1 MELNP
6 NIQFLKE
13 SATLKINQQ
22 VLSDRSQGKPIIHF
36 GFGESPF
43 PVPLALQKEL
53 GRQAHQNHYL
63 PTRGLL
69 PLRKCI
75 AEYYQ
80 KKWKYNFLPEQILIG
95 PGSKELIFQALFI
108 LRGDV
113 LIPAPSWVSYGPQVL
128 AMGRQFHTLICH
140 EKDHYKLRAD
150 TLSDYCRSL
159 GHGQKVLIMN
169 SPHNPT
175 GAVYEDDEIASIVE
189 VCRKQ
194 NIIIISDEIYK
205 EVDFSDRIKKG
216 VFSLYPEGTVVT
228 SGISKAQSSGGWRL
242 GFLAASSHFN
252 DFLLALST
260 MISETY
266 SSVSAPIQYAAMT
279 AYSDHPEVNEQVA
292 LCRKIHACTGKY
304 MAKRFLQ
311 MGASVCPPQGAFY
324 LFPHLNRFKDSL
336 EEQFKVKTSLQL
348 VNLIYK
354 KIQLALLPASDFYM
368 PEDFLAFRAATV
380 DYDGPAV
387 LLAARRSN
395 QLDHRFVKEHCPRI
409 TEGMDRLEDFLSCLQ
424 AK

>member
-6 NIQFLKE
+6 NIQFLEE

-22 VLSDRSQGKPIIHF
+22 VLSDRSQGNPIIHF

-43 PVPLALQKEL
+43 PVPLALQEEL

-80 KKWKYNFLPEQILIG
+80 KKWEYDFTPEQILIG

-108 LRGDV
+108 LQGDV

-128 AMGRQFHTLICH
+128 AMGRQFHTLTCY

-150 TLSDYCRSL
+150 TLSDYCHSL
-159 GHGQKVLIMN
+159 GDGQKILIIN

-175 GAVYEDDEIASIVE
+175 GAVYEDDEIAAIVE

-194 NIIIISDEIYK
+194 NVIIISDEIYK
-205 EVDFSDRIKKG
+205 EVDFSDKIKKG
-216 VFSLYPEGTVVT
+216 IFSLYPEGTVVT

-242 GFLAASSHFN
+242 GFLATSSHLN

-266 SSVSAPIQYAAMT
+266 SSVSAPIQYAAMV
-279 AYSDHPEVNEQVA
+279 AYSDHPEVNGQVA

-304 MAKRFLQ
+304 MAKRFFANGGQCL
-311 MGASVCPPQGAFY
+311 PPPGG
-324 LFPHLNRFKDSL
+324 
-336 EEQFKVKTSLQL
+336 
-348 VNLIYK
+348 
-354 KIQLALLPASDFYM
+354 LLPVPPFK
-368 PEDFLAFRAATV
+368 
-380 DYDGPAV
+380 
-387 LLAARRSN
+387 
-395 QLDHRFVKEHCPRI
+395 QI
-409 TEGMDRLEDFLSCLQ
+409 
-424 AK
+424 